1 MGDKALDKFES
12 ILSSVLQTD
21 WSVNPSEADGNSVFY
36 VTWNHSPSSTD
47 LSLSFGRLLGQL
59 STGDMEEMVTK
70 AIISYGI

>member
-1 MGDKALDKFES
+1 MGDKAFNKFES

-21 WSVNPSEADGNSVFY
+21 WSVNLSEADGNGVFY
-36 VTWNHSPSSTD
+36 VTWSHSPSSTD